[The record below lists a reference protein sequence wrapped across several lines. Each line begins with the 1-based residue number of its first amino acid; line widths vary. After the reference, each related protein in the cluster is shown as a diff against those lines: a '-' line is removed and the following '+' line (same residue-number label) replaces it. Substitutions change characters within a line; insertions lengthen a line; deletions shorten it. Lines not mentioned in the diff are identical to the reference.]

1 MTRGNQLS
9 TEDAP
14 EGLTIRELAA
24 ATGVSAATLRTW
36 ESRHGY
42 PQPERL
48 AGGHRR
54 YSEGDVVTI
63 GDIERGR
70 ASGQTLPAA
79 IAQAQA
85 RRARPEPSVF
95 AGIRRRHP
103 ELATRTVRKATLLA
117 LSRAIEDEC
126 CARAES
132 PVLFGAFQQKRFYT
146 QAQPRWR
153 ELARTASSTF
163 VFADFKRLPRRGLI
177 THVAIP
183 ADSPL
188 NREWVLV
195 CDAPDHPAG
204 VAGWEVPGHTDAG
217 DGGRRF
223 EVIWTVDPQ
232 VVRHAARICAGLLGP
247 GLLDA
252 ALGDRLEATPPA
264 ASADLRRAQGLLER
278 TLNYLDR

>member
-1 MTRGNQLS
+1 MTRGTPQF
-9 TEDAP
+9 TADAP

-42 PQPERL
+42 PQPARL

-54 YSEGDVVTI
+54 YPEADVVTI

-79 IAQAQA
+79 IAGALA
-85 RRARPEPSVF
+85 RRARPEPSIF

-126 CARAES
+126 CARLRARCS
-132 PVLFGAFQQKRFYT
+132 SVFSNRSGST
-146 QAQPRWR
+146 PRRSRGGWS
-153 ELARTASSTF
+153 LARTASSAF
-163 VFADFKRLPRRGLI
+163 VFADFARLPRRGPI

-183 ADSPL
+183 PDSPL
-188 NREWVLV
+188 HREWVLV
-195 CDAPDHPAG
+195 CDAPDYPAC
-204 VAGWEVPGHTDAG
+204 VAGWEVPGRTDTG

-232 VVRHAARICAGLLGP
+232 VVRHAARICAGLIGP
-247 GLLDA
+247 GLLNE
-252 ALGDRLEATPPA
+252 ALVDRLEATPPA

>member
-1 MTRGNQLS
+1 MTFGTPQS
-9 TEDAP
+9 TDGPP

-42 PQPERL
+42 PQPGRL

-54 YSEGDVVTI
+54 YLEADVVTI
-63 GDIERGR
+63 GEIERGR

-79 IAQAQA
+79 IAGALA

-103 ELATRTVRKATLLA
+103 ELAPRMVRKATLLA
-117 LSRAIEDEC
+117 LTRAIEDEC

-132 PVLFGAFQQKRFYT
+132 PVLFGAFQQKRFYAQT
-146 QAQPRWR
+146 QPRWR

-163 VFADFKRLPRRGLI
+163 VFADFDRLPRRGPI

-183 ADSPL
+183 TDSPL
-188 NREWVLV
+188 HREWVLV
-195 CDAPDHPAG
+195 CDAPDHPAL
-204 VAGWEVPGHTDAG
+204 VAGWEIPGGSDAG

-232 VVRHAARICAGLLGP
+232 VVRDAARICAGLLGP
-247 GLLDA
+247 GLLDE
-252 ALGDRLEATPPA
+252 ALVERLEATPA
-264 ASADLRRAQGLLER
+264 APSADLRRAQGLLER
-278 TLNYLDR
+278 TLEYLDR